1 MADSLHPEEVARL
14 TITADTRLLPQAM
27 SLVRGLA
34 REMGLDQARARQL
47 EQAVDEAATNVIQHA
62 FAPGERGSYTLS
74 LRLRPGQVVVAIE
87 DRGMPFDLES
97 FRRGDHTGLGFVLL
111 KTFADELHLY
121 NRGPQGKRLEI
132 VKYLPPEAAGEM
144 YQPEEDQAAEGEDA
158 PEVFETRLLEPQES
172 VALAR
177 CVYRAWRY
185 HYPEDLLYF
194 PDQIRRLIEEG
205 RLVSAAAFNLAE
217 EVVAHQ
223 ALMPS
228 PRRAPVAEVGL
239 AVLDPRYR
247 GQGLLT
253 RLLELLADQ
262 AAGRGLEGL
271 FYQAPAH
278 RPEEQQGLVEA
289 GFHETALLLG
299 GLPPAKDASGDGPPP
314 RRSAMVFHRRLHQ
327 DQPRDLYVPFHHQ
340 GMVRRILEEAG
351 LERNLVPPGSRK
363 QEPEKVSL
371 LDVEMHGAQGRAL
384 ITVSRYGRD
393 LEDQVRAQLKD
404 LCLRDMACIHLD
416 LPLDHP
422 AAQETCASLEMAGF
436 FFAGL
441 LPRRG
446 GESDVLRLQ
455 YLNHVRLELEDLR
468 PVSPLGEALVDYV
481 ASQYLRVE

>member
-1 MADSLHPEEVARL
+1 MESATVDRWMAGATDGKRAPERGGSATQASKKRVRPPAAARRRGGPKDGKLGTFLGVFTPTVL
-14 TITADTRLLPQAM
+14 TIL
-27 SLVRGLA
+27 G
-34 REMGLDQARARQL
+34 
-47 EQAVDEAATNVIQHA
+47 VIM
-62 FAPGERGSYTLS
+62 Y
-74 LRLRPGQVVVAIE
+74 LR
-87 DRGMPFDLES
+87 
-97 FRRGDHTGLGFVLL
+97 TGWV
-111 KTFADELHLY
+111 
-121 NRGPQGKRLEI
+121 
-132 VKYLPPEAAGEM
+132 
-144 YQPEEDQAAEGEDA
+144 
-158 PEVFETRLLEPQES
+158 
-172 VALAR
+172 
-177 CVYRAWRY
+177 
-185 HYPEDLLYF
+185 
-194 PDQIRRLIEEG
+194 
-205 RLVSAAAFNLAE
+205 
-217 EVVAHQ
+217 
-223 ALMPS
+223 
-228 PRRAPVAEVGL
+228 VAEVGL

-253 RLLELLADQ
+253 RLLELLVEH
-262 AAGRGLEGL
+262 AAGRGWEGL

-278 RPEEQQGLVEA
+278 RREEQQGLVEA

-299 GLPPAKDASGDGPPP
+299 GLPPAKDASGEGPSP
-314 RRSAMVFHRRLHQ
+314 RLNAVVFHRRLHE
-327 DQPRDLYVPFHHQ
+327 DQTRDIYVPFHHQ
-340 GMVRRILEEAG
+340 GMVRRILQEVG
-351 LERNLVPPGSRK
+351 LERNLVPPGSQK
-363 QEPEKVSL
+363 QELEKVSL

-455 YLNHVRLELEDLR
+455 YLNHVRLELEDLQ